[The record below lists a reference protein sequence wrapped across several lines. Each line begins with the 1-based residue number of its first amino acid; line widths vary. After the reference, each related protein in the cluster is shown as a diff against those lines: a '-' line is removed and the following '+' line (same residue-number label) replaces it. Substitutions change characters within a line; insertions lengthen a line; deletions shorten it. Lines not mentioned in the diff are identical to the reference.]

1 MSLNPRDVVIVD
13 FGRTPMGRSKG
24 GMYRNVRAETLSANL
39 ITGVL
44 ARNPKIDPAEV
55 EDVIWGCVNQTLEQG
70 WNIARM
76 ASLMTPIPHTSA
88 AQTVSRLCGSSM
100 SALHTAAQA
109 IMTGNGDVFVVGGV
123 EHMGHVSMMHG
134 VDPNPAMSLYAAKAS
149 GMMGLTAEML
159 GKMHGITREQQ
170 DAFGERSHR
179 LAHKA
184 TVEGNFKDEIIPME
198 GHDENGFLKVFTTDE
213 TIRPETTLESL
224 AALRPAFNPKGG
236 TVTAGTS
243 SQITDGAS
251 CMIVMSA
258 ERAQALGLEPLA
270 VIRSMAVAGV
280 DPAIM
285 GYGPVPSTKKAL
297 QRAGLTM
304 DDVDFVELNEAFA
317 AQALPVLKDLK
328 LLDKMEEKVNLHGG
342 AIALGHPF
350 GCSGARISG
359 TLLNVMKQNSG
370 TIGIS
375 TMCVGLGQGITT
387 VFERV

>member
-1 MSLNPRDVVIVD
+1 
-13 FGRTPMGRSKG
+13 
-24 GMYRNVRAETLSANL
+24 
-39 ITGVL
+39 
-44 ARNPKIDPAEV
+44 
-55 EDVIWGCVNQTLEQG
+55 
-70 WNIARM
+70 
-76 ASLMTPIPHTSA
+76 
-88 AQTVSRLCGSSM
+88 
-100 SALHTAAQA
+100 
-109 IMTGNGDVFVVGGV
+109 
-123 EHMGHVSMMHG
+123 
-134 VDPNPAMSLYAAKAS
+134 
-149 GMMGLTAEML
+149 ML

-198 GHDENGFLKVFTTDE
+198 GHDENGFLKLFTEDE

-297 QRAGLTM
+297 QRAGLSM
-304 DDVDFVELNEAFA
+304 SDVDFVELNEAFA

-328 LLDKMEEKVNLHGG
+328 LLDQMDEKVNLHGG

-359 TLLNVMKQNSG
+359 TLLNVMKQNNG